1 MRSLGLRARFVV
13 TATDQCVASLSN
25 FAVGVAVARIA
36 GIAALGAYSL
46 AYVIWLALA
55 DVHRS
60 LVTDPM
66 AIENDVRR
74 PDPRHEIRI
83 GMAAELS
90 LGLGLAVPVAV
101 IGVALVIGGQ
111 HAYGV
116 SFLALAPWLPFLLL
130 QDYWRWVA
138 FMKATPEKALVNDVV
153 FDVVQ
158 GGMFAALFL
167 AGLRSSVLAI
177 GAWGIGALAAS
188 LFGLRQHAVAPAFRG
203 GIDRMRRRWA
213 MTRWLLGGSLTTWGA
228 SQAYV
233 VLTGAILGPAGIG
246 GLRAALS
253 LVNGPSVVLLQA
265 GGSVG
270 LPEAS
275 KALHERGWRGLQR
288 VERIVTAAS
297 LASVVAVGLVVL
309 LFGRTLLVV
318 LYGHQFAR
326 FASTADL
333 LALSVLIGTSSVG
346 AVLALKATRLTG
358 MLFRKSAL
366 SLVASVVSVAVLV
379 PFFGVLG
386 AAGAAVARS
395 STSCVSTWLLHL
407 RFSRKAAER
416 IAEEPPVLREGQSEE
431 VPGVRTEPAPCAPAP
446 PGAPAAAFAPCPAP
460 PAPGPVRDRAA
471 ALDGLGPA
479 GVTTARRTVTRAAT
493 RAARG

>member
-1 MRSLGLRARFVV
+1 MRPLGLRARFVV

-25 FAVGVAVARIA
+25 FAVGVAIARIA

-74 PDPRHEIRI
+74 TDPRQEIRI

-90 LGLGLAVPVAV
+90 LGLGLAAPVA
-101 IGVALVIGGQ
+101 ALGLALLLGGQ

-116 SFLALAPWLPFLLL
+116 AFLALAPWLPFLLV
-130 QDYWRWVA
+130 QDYWRWVG
-138 FMKATPEKALVNDVV
+138 FMKGEPEKALVNDVV

-158 GGMFAALFL
+158 AGAFGLLFVV
-167 AGLRSSVLAI
+167 GLRSSVLAI
-177 GAWGIGALAAS
+177 GAWGVGALAGS
-188 LFGLRQHAVAPAFRG
+188 LLGLRQHAVGPAIRG
-203 GIDRMRRRWA
+203 GIDRMRRRWG

-233 VLTGAILGPAGIG
+233 VLTGAMLGPAGIG

-275 KALHERGWRGLQR
+275 RALREHGWGGLQR
-288 VERIVTAAS
+288 VERIVSAAS
-297 LASVVAVGLVVL
+297 VASVVAVGLVVL
-309 LFGRTLLVV
+309 FFGRTLLVV
-318 LYGHQFAR
+318 LYGHQFAK

-333 LALSVLIGTSSVG
+333 LALSVLIGTLSVG

-366 SLVASVVSVAVLV
+366 SLVTSIVSVAVLV
-379 PFFGVLG
+379 PLFGVLG

-395 STSCVSTWLLHL
+395 STSSVSTWLLHL
-407 RFSRKAAER
+407 RFSRRAAEQ
-416 IAEEPPVLREGQSEE
+416 IAQGPAWDPEGPREGPDRATRASTVAPLAPAGPRRTTGDRLVDDPRAAVADGAVA
-431 VPGVRTEPAPCAPAP
+431 VPGPSS
-446 PGAPAAAFAPCPAP
+446 
-460 PAPGPVRDRAA
+460 
-471 ALDGLGPA
+471 
-479 GVTTARRTVTRAAT
+479 TRAAT
-493 RAARG
+493 RATRG